1 MSSDPES
8 QSGKQSFADLLNGFS
23 FSSSRSPKPEREAT
37 PDRAARRA
45 RRAERAPEAEQ
56 PDGRQD
62 DRPEYG
68 DYPYSEVGYN
78 DAPAYERGYGE
89 PEAGHADGGYPDGGY
104 PDRDYSDRDYSDRD
118 YSDRDYSDRDYSDR
132 GYPDS
137 GYADGGHADAGHPA
151 EPEDAPSIVRA
162 YSWTGG
168 RTTSTYQLELE
179 TLVSAAEWDHPAA
192 LGMKAEHQE
201 VIALCGRP
209 RSVAEIAALL
219 KVPLGV
225 AKVLLGDMAERGLI
239 DVHQTISSEDGDQPN
254 MGLMERVLAGLRR
267 L

>member
-23 FSSSRSPKPEREAT
+23 FSSSRPNKPEREAA
-37 PDRAARRA
+37 PDRAARRP
-45 RRAERAPEAEQ
+45 RRPERAPEAEQ
-56 PDGRQD
+56 AN

-68 DYPYSEVGYN
+68 DYPYSEAEYG
-78 DAPAYERGYGE
+78 DAPGYERGYAEPGYAGHGDAAYGDAGYPE
-89 PEAGHADGGYPDGGY
+89 PGYPEAAHQG
-104 PDRDYSDRDYSDRD
+104 S
-118 YSDRDYSDRDYSDR
+118 
-132 GYPDS
+132 
-137 GYADGGHADAGHPA
+137 GHADAVHPDA
-151 EPEDAPSIVRA
+151 GEHEDAPSIVRA